1 MGTEEKLYK
10 KIQQAAENAEQ
21 KDFPGMEKIW
31 ARVEDK
37 METQTLQKEKHL
49 WKKLAVAASVVLVG
63 TLTFFLLQEKENVII
78 PENTI
83 TTIDSSKNTI
93 PTPETVNGLV
103 NITPEIKKDAEQI
116 LQQQIVIQNNIVIN
130 DTINYK
136 SKKEVVIPVP
146 IAMEE
151 VQEMAKTSLVPTYNN
166 NISNSASTNNI
177 GYLAKGKRYDAVNV
191 NSAETTQETD
201 KKATNDDLLL
211 IDGRVSKKSL
221 NNINPEEIESIIELK
236 EPIYYINGVE
246 YSEESLFGEKPTS
259 PYAPLSKQKIDT
271 IVIIQPEKAI
281 PIYGEK
287 GKKGVVIITTV
298 GGKPKNRP

>member
-49 WKKLAVAASVVLVG
+49 WKKLAVAASIVLVG
-63 TLTFFLLQEKENVII
+63 TLTFFLLQEKENVVI
-78 PENTI
+78 PENTV

-93 PTPETVNGLV
+93 PTAETANGLV
-103 NITPEIKKDAEQI
+103 NTTPEIKKEAEQI

-136 SKKEVVIPVP
+136 SKKEVVLSVP

-166 NISNSASTNNI
+166 NISNSASTNDS
-177 GYLAKGKRYDAVNV
+177 GYLAKGKRYDLANSVNLLK
-191 NSAETTQETD
+191 EKD
-201 KKATNDDLLL
+201 KKEPNDDLLL
-211 IDGRVSKKSL
+211 IDGKLSKKSL
-221 NNINPEEIESIIELK
+221 NNLNPEEIESVVELK

-246 YSEESLFGEKPTS
+246 YSEESLFGENPTS

-271 IVIIQPEKAI
+271 IIILEPERAI

-287 GKKGVVIITTV
+287 GKKGVVIITI
-298 GGKPKNRP
+298 KK

>member
-49 WKKLAVAASVVLVG
+49 WKKLAVAASIVLVG
-63 TLTFFLLQEKENVII
+63 TLTFFLLQEKENIVI

-83 TTIDSSKNTI
+83 TTVDSSKNTI
-93 PTPETVNGLV
+93 PTPESANGFVNT
-103 NITPEIKKDAEQI
+103 TPEIKKEAEQI

-136 SKKEVVIPVP
+136 SKKEVMIPTP

-151 VQEMAKTSLVPTYNN
+151 VQEMAKTSLVPSYNN
-166 NISNSASTNNI
+166 SMSNSASSNNS
-177 GYLAKGKRYDAVNV
+177 GYLAKGKRYDVTM
-191 NSAETTQETD
+191 NSAETTQEKD
-201 KKATNDDLLL
+201 KKVSNEDLVLVDGKLTKESLSNLNPDD
-211 IDGRVSKKSL
+211 ID
-221 NNINPEEIESIIELK
+221 SIIELK
-236 EPIYYINGVE
+236 EPIYFINGVE
-246 YSEESLFGEKPTS
+246 YSEESLFGENPTS
-259 PYAPLSKQKIDT
+259 PYAPLSKQKIEK
-271 IVIIQPEKAI
+271 IEVIQPTDAI
-281 PIYGEK
+281 KIYGKKGEK
-287 GKKGVVIITTV
+287 GIVLITIKK
-298 GGKPKNRP
+298 

>member
-37 METQTLQKEKHL
+37 LETQTLQKEKHL

-78 PENTI
+78 PKNTI
-83 TTIDSSKNTI
+83 TTIDSSKNNI
-93 PTPETVNGLV
+93 PTPESANGLV
-103 NITPEIKKDAEQI
+103 NTSPEIKKDAEQI

-136 SKKEVVIPVP
+136 SKKEVALPT

-151 VQEMAKTSLVPTYNN
+151 VQEVAKTSLAPSYNN
-166 NISNSASTNNI
+166 SMSNSASTNNS
-177 GYLAKGKRYDAVNV
+177 GYLAKGKRYDITM
-191 NSAETTQETD
+191 NSAETTQEKD
-201 KKATNDDLLL
+201 KNVANDDLVV
-211 IDGRVSKKSL
+211 IDGKLTKKSPK
-221 NNINPEEIESIIELK
+221 NISNADYESVIELK
-236 EPIYYINGVE
+236 NPLYYINGVA
-246 YSEESLFGEKPTS
+246 YTEEELYGENPTS
-259 PYAPLSKQKIDT
+259 PYAPLSKQNIDT
-271 IVIIQPEKAI
+271 IVVLQPERAI
-281 PIYGEK
+281 SIYGDK
-287 GKKGVVIITTV
+287 GKNGVIIITI
-298 GGKPKNRP
+298 KK

>member
-37 METQTLQKEKHL
+37 LETQTLQKEKHL

-83 TTIDSSKNTI
+83 TTIDSSKNNI
-93 PTPETVNGLV
+93 PTPESANGLV
-103 NITPEIKKDAEQI
+103 NTSPEIKKDAEQI

-136 SKKEVVIPVP
+136 SKKEVALPT

-151 VQEMAKTSLVPTYNN
+151 VQEVAKTSLAPSYNN
-166 NISNSASTNNI
+166 SMSNSASINNS
-177 GYLAKGKRYDAVNV
+177 GYLAKGKRYDITM
-191 NSAETTQETD
+191 NSAETTQEKD
-201 KKATNDDLLL
+201 KNVANDDLVV
-211 IDGRVSKKSL
+211 IDGKLTKKSPK
-221 NNINPEEIESIIELK
+221 NISNADYESVIELK
-236 EPIYYINGVE
+236 NPLYYINGVA
-246 YSEESLFGEKPTS
+246 YTEEELYGENPTS
-259 PYAPLSKQKIDT
+259 PYAPLSKQNIDT
-271 IVIIQPEKAI
+271 IVVLQPERAI
-281 PIYGEK
+281 PIYGDK
-287 GKKGVVIITTV
+287 GKNGVIIITI
-298 GGKPKNRP
+298 KK

>member
-37 METQTLQKEKHL
+37 LETQTLQKEKHL
-49 WKKLAVAASVVLVG
+49 WKKLAVAASIVLVG
-63 TLTFFLLQEKENVII
+63 TLAFFLLQEKENVII

-93 PTPETVNGLV
+93 PTPESANGFVNT
-103 NITPEIKKDAEQI
+103 TPEIKKEAEQI

-136 SKKEVVIPVP
+136 SKKEVLLSAP

-151 VQEMAKTSLVPTYNN
+151 VQEMAKTSLVPSYNN
-166 NISNSASTNNI
+166 SMSNSASINNS
-177 GYLAKGKRYDAVNV
+177 GYLAKGKRYDVTM
-191 NSAETTQETD
+191 NSAEKTQEKD
-201 KKATNDDLLL
+201 KKTANDDLVLVDGEL
-211 IDGRVSKKSL
+211 TKESLSNLNPDDID
-221 NNINPEEIESIIELK
+221 SIIELK
-236 EPIYYINGVE
+236 EPIYFINGVE
-246 YSEESLFGEKPTS
+246 YSEESLFGKNPTS
-259 PYAPLSKQKIDT
+259 PYAPLSKQKIEK
-271 IVIIQPEKAI
+271 IEVLQPTDAI
-281 PIYGEK
+281 KIYGKK
-287 GKKGVVIITTV
+287 GEKGVVIISI
-298 GGKPKNRP
+298 KKN

>member
-37 METQTLQKEKHL
+37 LETQTLQKEKHL

-83 TTIDSSKNTI
+83 TAIDSSKNSI
-93 PTPETVNGLV
+93 PTPETANGLV
-103 NITPEIKKDAEQI
+103 NTSPEIKKDAEQI

-136 SKKEVVIPVP
+136 SKKEVVLPT

-151 VQEMAKTSLVPTYNN
+151 VQEVAKTSLAPSYNN
-166 NISNSASTNNI
+166 SISNSASINNS
-177 GYLAKGKRYDAVNV
+177 GYLAKGKRYDITM
-191 NSAETTQETD
+191 NSAETTQEKD
-201 KKATNDDLLL
+201 KNVANDDLVI
-211 IDGRVSKKSL
+211 IDGKLSKKSPK
-221 NNINPEEIESIIELK
+221 NITNSNYETVTELTNPL
-236 EPIYYINGVE
+236 YYINGVA
-246 YSEESLFGEKPTS
+246 YTEEELYGENPTS
-259 PYAPLSKQKIDT
+259 PYSPLSKQKIET
-271 IVIIQPEKAI
+271 IVVLLPERAI
-281 PIYGEK
+281 PLYGEK
-287 GKKGVVIITTV
+287 GKNGVVIITI
-298 GGKPKNRP
+298 KNKN

>member
-37 METQTLQKEKHL
+37 LETQTLQKEKHL

-83 TTIDSSKNTI
+83 TAIDSSKNSI
-93 PTPETVNGLV
+93 PTPETANGLV
-103 NITPEIKKDAEQI
+103 NTSPEIKKDAEQI

-136 SKKEVVIPVP
+136 SKKEVVLPT

-151 VQEMAKTSLVPTYNN
+151 VQEVAKTSLAPSYNN
-166 NISNSASTNNI
+166 SMSNSASTNNS
-177 GYLAKGKRYDAVNV
+177 GYLAKGKRYDITM
-191 NSAETTQETD
+191 NSAETTQEKD
-201 KKATNDDLLL
+201 KNVANDDLVLVDGEL
-211 IDGRVSKKSL
+211 TKESLSNLNPDDID
-221 NNINPEEIESIIELK
+221 SIIELK
-236 EPIYYINGVE
+236 EPIYFINGVE
-246 YSEESLFGEKPTS
+246 YSEESLFGKNPTS
-259 PYAPLSKQKIDT
+259 PYAPLSKQKIEK
-271 IVIIQPEKAI
+271 IEVIQPVDAVK
-281 PIYGEK
+281 IYGKK
-287 GKKGVVIITTV
+287 GEKGVVIISI
-298 GGKPKNRP
+298 KK

>member
-37 METQTLQKEKHL
+37 LETQTLQKEKHL

-63 TLTFFLLQEKENVII
+63 TVTFFLLQEKENVII

-83 TTIDSSKNTI
+83 TTVDSSKNSI
-93 PTPETVNGLV
+93 PTPESANGLV
-103 NITPEIKKDAEQI
+103 NTSPEIKKDAEQI

-130 DTINYK
+130 DTINYT
-136 SKKEVVIPVP
+136 SKKEVMIPTP

-151 VQEMAKTSLVPTYNN
+151 VQEMAKTSLVPSYNN
-166 NISNSASTNNI
+166 SISNSATTNNS
-177 GYLAKGKRYDAVNV
+177 GYLAKGKRYDITM
-191 NSAETTQETD
+191 NSAEATQEKD
-201 KKATNDDLLL
+201 KKAANDDLVV
-211 IDGRVSKKSL
+211 IDGKVSKKPLSSL
-221 NNINPEEIESIIELK
+221 FDTNEIESIIELK
-236 EPIYYINGVE
+236 EPVYFINGVE

-259 PYAPLSKQKIDT
+259 PYAPLNKQKIDT
-271 IVIIQPEKAI
+271 IVILQPEKAI

-287 GKKGVVIITTV
+287 GKKGVVIITIV

>member
-37 METQTLQKEKHL
+37 LETQTLQKEKHL

-63 TLTFFLLQEKENVII
+63 TLTFFLLQEKETVIV

-83 TTIDSSKNTI
+83 TTIDSSKSSI
-93 PTPETVNGLV
+93 PLPESANGLV
-103 NITPEIKKDAEQI
+103 NSTPAIKENAEQI

-136 SKKEVVIPVP
+136 SKKEVTLATP

-151 VQEMAKTSLVPTYNN
+151 VSEMAKTSLAPNYNN
-166 NISNSASTNNI
+166 SLSNSASMNNS
-177 GYLAKGKRYDAVNV
+177 GYLAKGKRYEVTM
-191 NSAETTQETD
+191 NSAETTQEKD
-201 KKATNDDLLL
+201 KKASNDDLVL
-211 IDGRVSKKSL
+211 IDGKLSKKSPK
-221 NNINPEEIESIIELK
+221 NISNSDYETVTELK
-236 EPIYYINGVE
+236 NPLYYINGVA
-246 YSEESLFGEKPTS
+246 YTEEELYGENPTR
-259 PYAPLSKQKIDT
+259 PYAPLSKQKINT
-271 IVIIQPEKAI
+271 IVVLQPEKAI

-287 GKKGVVIITTV
+287 GKNGVVIITI
-298 GGKPKNRP
+298 KK

>member
-37 METQTLQKEKHL
+37 LETQTLQKEKHL

-83 TTIDSSKNTI
+83 TTIDSSKNSI
-93 PTPETVNGLV
+93 PTTETTNGLV
-103 NITPEIKKDAEQI
+103 NTTPEIKKDAEQI

-136 SKKEVVIPVP
+136 SKKEVIIPTP

-151 VQEMAKTSLVPTYNN
+151 VQEVAKTSLAPSYNN
-166 NISNSASTNNI
+166 SMSNSASINNS
-177 GYLAKGKRYDAVNV
+177 GYLAKGKRYDITM
-191 NSAETTQETD
+191 NSAETTQEKD
-201 KKATNDDLLL
+201 KNVANDDLVV
-211 IDGRVSKKSL
+211 IDGKLTKKSPK
-221 NNINPEEIESIIELK
+221 NISNADYESVIELK
-236 EPIYYINGVE
+236 NPLYYINGVA
-246 YSEESLFGEKPTS
+246 YTEEELYGENPTS
-259 PYAPLSKQKIDT
+259 PYAPLSKQNIDT
-271 IVIIQPEKAI
+271 IVVLQPERAI
-281 PIYGEK
+281 PIYGDK
-287 GKKGVVIITTV
+287 GKNGVIIITI
-298 GGKPKNRP
+298 KK

>member
-21 KDFPGMEKIW
+21 KDFPSMEKIW

-63 TLTFFLLQEKENVII
+63 TLAFFLLQENETVII

-83 TTIDSSKNTI
+83 TTIDSSKNNI
-93 PTPETVNGLV
+93 PTPESKNELV
-103 NITPEIKKDAEQI
+103 NANPEIKKEAEQI

-136 SKKEVVIPVP
+136 SKKEVQLSTP

-151 VQEMAKTSLVPTYNN
+151 VDELAKTSFAPNN
-166 NISNSASTNNI
+166 RNDISNSASVNNS
-177 GYLAKGKRYDAVNV
+177 GYLAKGRRYDAVSV
-191 NSAETTQETD
+191 ISAEAIQEND
-201 KKATNDDLLL
+201 KKTANDDLVL
-211 IDGRVSKKSL
+211 IDGKLSKKSPK
-221 NNINPEEIESIIELK
+221 NISNADYESVIELK
-236 EPIYYINGVE
+236 NPLYYINGVA
-246 YSEESLFGEKPTS
+246 YTEEELYGENPTS
-259 PYAPLSKQKIDT
+259 PYAPLSKQNIDT
-271 IVIIQPEKAI
+271 IVVLQPERAI
-281 PIYGEK
+281 PIYGDK
-287 GKKGVVIITTV
+287 GKNGVIIITI
-298 GGKPKNRP
+298 KK

>member
-10 KIQQAAENAEQ
+10 KIQQAAENAAQ

-49 WKKLAVAASVVLVG
+49 WKKLAVAASLVLVG
-63 TLTFFLLQEKENVII
+63 TLTFFLLQKKESVVT
-78 PENTI
+78 PENRV
-83 TTIDSSKNTI
+83 TTIDSSKNNI
-93 PTPETVNGLV
+93 STPETANGLV
-103 NITPEIKKDAEQI
+103 NTTPEIKKDAEKI

-136 SKKEVVIPVP
+136 SKKEIMIPVP

-166 NISNSASTNNI
+166 NISNSASANDS
-177 GYLAKGKRYDAVNV
+177 GYLAKGKRYDFTMNL
-191 NSAETTQETD
+191 AETTQETD
-201 KKATNDDLLL
+201 KKTTNDDLLL
-211 IDGRVSKKSL
+211 IDGKVSKKSL

-236 EPIYYINGVE
+236 EPVYFINGVE

-259 PYAPLSKQKIDT
+259 PYAPLSKQKIEK
-271 IVIIQPEKAI
+271 IEVIQPADAVK
-281 PIYGEK
+281 IYGKK
-287 GKKGVVIITTV
+287 GEKGVVIITI
-298 GGKPKNRP
+298 KK

>member
-37 METQTLQKEKHL
+37 LETQTLQKEKHL
-49 WKKLAVAASVVLVG
+49 WKKLAVAASIVLVG
-63 TLTFFLLQEKENVII
+63 TLAFFLLQEKENVII

-93 PTPETVNGLV
+93 PTPESANGFVNT
-103 NITPEIKKDAEQI
+103 TPEIKKEAKQI

-136 SKKEVVIPVP
+136 SKKEVLLSAP

-151 VQEMAKTSLVPTYNN
+151 VQEMAKTSLVPSYNN
-166 NISNSASTNNI
+166 SMSNSASINNS
-177 GYLAKGKRYDAVNV
+177 GYLAKGKRYDVTM
-191 NSAETTQETD
+191 NSAEKTQEKD
-201 KKATNDDLLL
+201 KKIANDNLVLVDGKLTKESLSNL
-211 IDGRVSKKSL
+211 NPDDID
-221 NNINPEEIESIIELK
+221 SIIELK
-236 EPIYYINGVE
+236 EPIYFINGVE
-246 YSEESLFGEKPTS
+246 YSEESLFGKNPTS
-259 PYAPLSKQKIDT
+259 PYAPLSKQKIEK
-271 IVIIQPEKAI
+271 IEVIQPVDAI
-281 PIYGEK
+281 KIYGKK
-287 GKKGVVIITTV
+287 GEKGVVIISI
-298 GGKPKNRP
+298 KK

>member
-37 METQTLQKEKHL
+37 LETQTLQKEKHL
-49 WKKLAVAASVVLVG
+49 WKKLAVAASIVLVG
-63 TLTFFLLQEKENVII
+63 TLAFFLLQEKENVII

-93 PTPETVNGLV
+93 PTPESANGFVNT
-103 NITPEIKKDAEQI
+103 TPEIKKEAKQI

-136 SKKEVVIPVP
+136 SKKEVLLSAP

-151 VQEMAKTSLVPTYNN
+151 VQEMAKTSLVPSYNN
-166 NISNSASTNNI
+166 SMSNSASINNS
-177 GYLAKGKRYDAVNV
+177 GYLAKGKRYDVTM
-191 NSAETTQETD
+191 NSAEKTQEKD
-201 KKATNDDLLL
+201 KKIANDDLVLVDGEL
-211 IDGRVSKKSL
+211 TKESLSNLNPDDID
-221 NNINPEEIESIIELK
+221 SIIELK
-236 EPIYYINGVE
+236 EPIYFINGVE
-246 YSEESLFGEKPTS
+246 YSEESLFGENPTS
-259 PYAPLSKQKIDT
+259 PYAPLSKQKIEK
-271 IVIIQPEKAI
+271 IEVIQPVDAVK
-281 PIYGEK
+281 IYGKK
-287 GKKGVVIITTV
+287 GEKGVVIISI
-298 GGKPKNRP
+298 KK

>member
-49 WKKLAVAASVVLVG
+49 WKKLAVAASIVLVG
-63 TLTFFLLQEKENVII
+63 TLTFFLLQEKETII
-78 PENTI
+78 VPENTV
-83 TTIDSSKNTI
+83 TTIDSSKNVI
-93 PTPETVNGLV
+93 PTPESANGFVNT
-103 NITPEIKKDAEQI
+103 TPEIKKEAEQI

-136 SKKEVVIPVP
+136 SKKEIMIPVP

-166 NISNSASTNNI
+166 NISNSASANDS
-177 GYLAKGKRYDAVNV
+177 GYLAKGKRYDLANSVNLLKE
-191 NSAETTQETD
+191 ND
-201 KKATNDDLLL
+201 KKVTNEDLRL
-211 IDGRVSKKSL
+211 IDGKLTKESLSSL
-221 NNINPEEIESIIELK
+221 NPDDIDSIIELK
-236 EPIYYINGVE
+236 EPIYFINGVE
-246 YSEESLFGEKPTS
+246 YSEESLFGENPTS
-259 PYAPLSKQKIDT
+259 PYAPLSKQKIEK
-271 IVIIQPEKAI
+271 IEVIQPSDAVK
-281 PIYGEK
+281 IYGKK
-287 GKKGVVIITTV
+287 GEKGVVIISI
-298 GGKPKNRP
+298 KK

>member
-37 METQTLQKEKHL
+37 LETQTLQKEKHL
-49 WKKLAVAASVVLVG
+49 WKKLAVAASIVLVG

-83 TTIDSSKNTI
+83 TTIDSSKNSI
-93 PTPETVNGLV
+93 PTPESANGLV
-103 NITPEIKKDAEQI
+103 NTSPEIKKEAEQI

-136 SKKEVVIPVP
+136 SKKEVTIPTP

-166 NISNSASTNNI
+166 NISNSASTNDS
-177 GYLAKGKRYDAVNV
+177 GYLAKGKRYDLSSSVNLLKDK
-191 NSAETTQETD
+191 D
-201 KKATNDDLLL
+201 KKVANDDLVLVDGEL
-211 IDGRVSKKSL
+211 TKESLSNLNPDDID
-221 NNINPEEIESIIELK
+221 SIIELK
-236 EPIYYINGVE
+236 EPIYFINGVE
-246 YSEESLFGEKPTS
+246 YSEESLFGKNPTS
-259 PYAPLSKQKIDT
+259 QYAPLSKQKIEK
-271 IVIIQPEKAI
+271 IEVIQPADAVK
-281 PIYGEK
+281 IYGKK
-287 GKKGVVIITTV
+287 GEKGVVIISI
-298 GGKPKNRP
+298 KK

>member
-10 KIQQAAENAEQ
+10 KIQQATENAEQ

-37 METQTLQKEKHL
+37 LETQTLQKEKHL
-49 WKKLAVAASVVLVG
+49 WKKLAVAASIILVG
-63 TLTFFLLQEKENVII
+63 TLTLFLLQEKENVVI
-78 PENTI
+78 PENNV
-83 TTIDSSKNTI
+83 TTIDSSKNNI
-93 PTPETVNGLV
+93 PTHESTNGLV
-103 NITPEIKKDAEQI
+103 NTTPEIKKEAEQI

-136 SKKEVVIPVP
+136 SKKEVMIPTP

-166 NISNSASTNNI
+166 NISNSASTNDS
-177 GYLAKGKRYDAVNV
+177 GYLAKGKRYDLANSVNLLK
-191 NSAETTQETD
+191 EKD
-201 KKATNDDLLL
+201 KKEPNDDLLL
-211 IDGRVSKKSL
+211 IDGKLSKKSL
-221 NNINPEEIESIIELK
+221 NNLNPEEIESVVELK

-246 YSEESLFGEKPTS
+246 YSEESLFGENPTS

-271 IVIIQPEKAI
+271 IIILEPERAI

-287 GKKGVVIITTV
+287 GKKGVVIITI
-298 GGKPKNRP
+298 KK

>member
-37 METQTLQKEKHL
+37 LETQTLQKEKHL
-49 WKKLAVAASVVLVG
+49 WKKLAVAASIVLVG
-63 TLTFFLLQEKENVII
+63 TLAFFLLQEKENVII

-93 PTPETVNGLV
+93 PTPESANGFVNT
-103 NITPEIKKDAEQI
+103 TPEIKKEAEQI

-136 SKKEVVIPVP
+136 SKKEVMIPTP

-151 VQEMAKTSLVPTYNN
+151 VQEMAKNSLVPSYNN
-166 NISNSASTNNI
+166 SMSNSASINNS
-177 GYLAKGKRYDAVNV
+177 GYLAKGKRYDVTMK
-191 NSAETTQETD
+191 SAETTQEKD
-201 KKATNDDLLL
+201 KKVANDDLLL
-211 IDGRVSKKSL
+211 IDGKLSKKSL
-221 NNINPEEIESIIELK
+221 NNLNPDEIESVVELK

-246 YSEESLFGEKPTS
+246 YSEESLFGENPTS

-271 IVIIQPEKAI
+271 IIILEPERAI

-287 GKKGVVIITTV
+287 GKKGVVIITI
-298 GGKPKNRP
+298 KK

>member
-49 WKKLAVAASVVLVG
+49 WKKLAVAASIVLVG

-78 PENTI
+78 PKNTV

-93 PTPETVNGLV
+93 PTPESVNGLV
-103 NITPEIKKDAEQI
+103 NTTPVIKKDAEQI

-136 SKKEVVIPVP
+136 SKKEVTIPTP

-166 NISNSASTNNI
+166 NISNSASANDSGN
-177 GYLAKGKRYDAVNV
+177 LAKGKRYDLANSVNLLK
-191 NSAETTQETD
+191 EKD
-201 KKATNDDLLL
+201 KKVANENLTL
-211 IDGRVSKKSL
+211 IDGKLTKESL
-221 NNINPEEIESIIELK
+221 SNLNPDDIDSIIELK
-236 EPIYYINGVE
+236 EPIYFINGVE
-246 YSEESLFGEKPTS
+246 YSEESLFGENPTS
-259 PYAPLSKQKIDT
+259 PYAPLSKQKIEK
-271 IVIIQPEKAI
+271 IEVIQPSDAVK
-281 PIYGEK
+281 IYGKK
-287 GKKGVVIITTV
+287 GEKGVVIISI
-298 GGKPKNRP
+298 KK

>member
-37 METQTLQKEKHL
+37 LETQTLKKEKHL
-49 WKKLAVAASVVLVG
+49 WKKLAVAASIILVG
-63 TLTFFLLQEKENVII
+63 TVTFFLLQEKENVVI
-78 PENTI
+78 PEQTV

-93 PTPETVNGLV
+93 PTPESTSSFV
-103 NITPEIKKDAEQI
+103 TTHPEIKKEAEQI

-136 SKKEVVIPVP
+136 SKKEVVLSAP

-151 VQEMAKTSLVPTYNN
+151 VQEMAKTSLVPSYNN
-166 NISNSASTNNI
+166 NISNSASINNS
-177 GYLAKGKRYDAVNV
+177 GYLAKGKRYDVTM
-191 NSAETTQETD
+191 NSAETIQEKD
-201 KKATNDDLLL
+201 KKTSNDDLVL
-211 IDGRVSKKSL
+211 IDGKLSK
-221 NNINPEEIESIIELK
+221 NEISNLDVDKIDSIVELK

-246 YSEESLFGEKPTS
+246 YSEESLFGENPTS
-259 PYAPLSKQKIDT
+259 PYAPLNKQKIEK
-271 IVIIQPEKAI
+271 IEVIQPADAVK
-281 PIYGEK
+281 IYGKK
-287 GKKGVVIITTV
+287 GEKGVVIISI
-298 GGKPKNRP
+298 KK

>member
-10 KIQQAAENAEQ
+10 KIQQATENAEQ

-37 METQTLQKEKHL
+37 LETQTLQKEKHL
-49 WKKLAVAASVVLVG
+49 WKKLAVAASIILVG
-63 TLTFFLLQEKENVII
+63 TLTLFLLQEKENVVV
-78 PENTI
+78 PENTV

-93 PTPETVNGLV
+93 PTPESANGFVNT
-103 NITPEIKKDAEQI
+103 TPEIKKEAEQI

-136 SKKEVVIPVP
+136 SKKEVMIPTP

-151 VQEMAKTSLVPTYNN
+151 VQEMAKTSLVPSYNSM
-166 NISNSASTNNI
+166 SNSASTNNS
-177 GYLAKGKRYDAVNV
+177 GYLAKGKRYDITMK
-191 NSAETTQETD
+191 SAETTQEKD
-201 KKATNDDLLL
+201 KKVANDDLLL
-211 IDGRVSKKSL
+211 IDGKLSKKSL
-221 NNINPEEIESIIELK
+221 NNLNPDEIESVVELK

-246 YSEESLFGEKPTS
+246 YSEESLFGENPTS

-271 IVIIQPEKAI
+271 IIILEPERAI

-287 GKKGVVIITTV
+287 GKKGVVIITI
-298 GGKPKNRP
+298 KK

>member
-37 METQTLQKEKHL
+37 LETQTLQKEKHL
-49 WKKLAVAASVVLVG
+49 WKKLAVAASVVLLG
-63 TLTFFLLQEKENVII
+63 TLAFFLLQEKETVIV

-83 TTIDSSKNTI
+83 TTIIDSSKNMI
-93 PTPETVNGLV
+93 PTPESANGFVNT
-103 NITPEIKKDAEQI
+103 TPEIKKNAEQI

-130 DTINYK
+130 DTFNYA
-136 SKKEVVIPVP
+136 SKKEMMIPKFIVK
-146 IAMEE
+146 EE

-166 NISNSASTNNI
+166 TILNSASANDSGN
-177 GYLAKGKRYDAVNV
+177 LAKGKRYDLANSVNLLK
-191 NSAETTQETD
+191 EKD
-201 KKATNDDLLL
+201 KKEPNDDLLL
-211 IDGRVSKKSL
+211 IDGKLSKKSL
-221 NNINPEEIESIIELK
+221 NNLNPEEIESVVELK

-246 YSEESLFGEKPTS
+246 YSEESLFGENPTS

-271 IVIIQPEKAI
+271 IIILEPERAI

-287 GKKGVVIITTV
+287 GKKGVVIITI
-298 GGKPKNRP
+298 KK

>member
-10 KIQQAAENAEQ
+10 KIQQATENAEQ

-37 METQTLQKEKHL
+37 LETQTLQKEKHL
-49 WKKLAVAASVVLVG
+49 WKKLAVAASIVLVG
-63 TLTFFLLQEKENVII
+63 TLTFFLLQEKETVIV
-78 PENTI
+78 PENTV

-93 PTPETVNGLV
+93 PTPESENGLV
-103 NITPEIKKDAEQI
+103 NTTPEIKKDAEQI

-136 SKKEVVIPVP
+136 SKKEVVLSAP

-151 VQEMAKTSLVPTYNN
+151 VQEVAKTSLVPSYNN
-166 NISNSASTNNI
+166 SMSNSATTNNS
-177 GYLAKGKRYDAVNV
+177 GYLAKGKRYDVTM
-191 NSAETTQETD
+191 NSAETTQDKD
-201 KKATNDDLLL
+201 KKVVNDDLVV
-211 IDGRVSKKSL
+211 IDGKLSKKSL
-221 NNINPEEIESIIELK
+221 NNINPEEVESIIELK
-236 EPIYYINGVE
+236 EPVYFINGVE
-246 YSEESLFGEKPTS
+246 YSEESLFGENPTS

-271 IVIIQPEKAI
+271 IVILQPEKAI

-287 GKKGVVIITTV
+287 GKKGVVIITI
-298 GGKPKNRP
+298 KK

>member
-49 WKKLAVAASVVLVG
+49 WKKLAVAASIVLVG
-63 TLTFFLLQEKENVII
+63 TLTFFLLQEKENVVI

-83 TTIDSSKNTI
+83 TTVDSSKNSI
-93 PTPETVNGLV
+93 PKPESANGLV
-103 NITPEIKKDAEQI
+103 NTSPEIKKEAEQI

-136 SKKEVVIPVP
+136 SKKEVLLSAP

-151 VQEMAKTSLVPTYNN
+151 VQEMAKTSLVPSYNN
-166 NISNSASTNNI
+166 SMSNSASINNS
-177 GYLAKGKRYDAVNV
+177 GYLAKGKRYDVTM
-191 NSAETTQETD
+191 NSAEKTQEKD
-201 KKATNDDLLL
+201 KKIANDNLVLVDGKLTKESLSNL
-211 IDGRVSKKSL
+211 NPDDID
-221 NNINPEEIESIIELK
+221 SIIELK
-236 EPIYYINGVE
+236 EPIYFINGVE
-246 YSEESLFGEKPTS
+246 YSEESLFGENPTS
-259 PYAPLSKQKIDT
+259 PYAPLSKQKIEK
-271 IVIIQPEKAI
+271 IEVIQPVDAVK
-281 PIYGEK
+281 IYGKK
-287 GKKGVVIITTV
+287 GEKGVVIISI
-298 GGKPKNRP
+298 KK

>member
-37 METQTLQKEKHL
+37 LETQTLQKEKHL
-49 WKKLAVAASVVLVG
+49 WKKLAVAASIVLVG
-63 TLTFFLLQEKENVII
+63 TLAFFLLQEKENVII

-93 PTPETVNGLV
+93 PTPESANGFVNT
-103 NITPEIKKDAEQI
+103 TPEIKKEAEQI

-136 SKKEVVIPVP
+136 SKKEVLLSAP

-151 VQEMAKTSLVPTYNN
+151 VQEMAKNSLVPSYNN
-166 NISNSASTNNI
+166 SMSNSASINNS
-177 GYLAKGKRYDAVNV
+177 GYLAKGKRYDVTM
-191 NSAETTQETD
+191 NSAEKTQEKD
-201 KKATNDDLLL
+201 KKIANDDLVLVDGEL
-211 IDGRVSKKSL
+211 TKESLSNLNPDDID
-221 NNINPEEIESIIELK
+221 SIIELK
-236 EPIYYINGVE
+236 EPIYFINGVE
-246 YSEESLFGEKPTS
+246 YSEESLFGKNPTS
-259 PYAPLSKQKIDT
+259 QYAPLSKQKIEK
-271 IVIIQPEKAI
+271 IEVIQPTDAVK
-281 PIYGEK
+281 IYGKK
-287 GKKGVVIITTV
+287 GEKGVVIISI
-298 GGKPKNRP
+298 KK

>member
-10 KIQQAAENAEQ
+10 KIQQAAENAAQ

-63 TLTFFLLQEKENVII
+63 TLTFFLLQEKESVII

-83 TTIDSSKNTI
+83 TTIDSAKNTI
-93 PTPETVNGLV
+93 PTPESANGLV
-103 NITPEIKKDAEQI
+103 NTNPVIKKEAEQI

-136 SKKEVVIPVP
+136 SKKEMMIPAP

-151 VQEMAKTSLVPTYNN
+151 VQEMAKTSLVPSYYNSM
-166 NISNSASTNNI
+166 SNSASTNNS
-177 GYLAKGKRYDAVNV
+177 GYLAKGKRYDIAV
-191 NSAETTQETD
+191 NSAETTQD
-201 KKATNDDLLL
+201 KDKNVANDDLVV
-211 IDGRVSKKSL
+211 IDGKASKKSL
-221 NNINPEEIESIIELK
+221 SNINPEEIESVVELK
-236 EPIYYINGVE
+236 EPVYFINGVE
-246 YSEESLFGEKPTS
+246 YSEESLFGENPTS

-271 IVIIQPEKAI
+271 IVILQPEKAI

-287 GKKGVVIITTV
+287 GKNGVVIITI
-298 GGKPKNRP
+298 KK

>member
-37 METQTLQKEKHL
+37 LETQTLQKEKHL
-49 WKKLAVAASVVLVG
+49 WKKLAVAASIVLVG
-63 TLTFFLLQEKENVII
+63 TLAFFLLQEKENVII

-93 PTPETVNGLV
+93 PTPESANGFVNT
-103 NITPEIKKDAEQI
+103 TPEIKKEAEQI

-136 SKKEVVIPVP
+136 SKKEVLLSAP

-151 VQEMAKTSLVPTYNN
+151 VQEMAKTSLVPSYNN
-166 NISNSASTNNI
+166 SMSNSASINNS
-177 GYLAKGKRYDAVNV
+177 GYLAKGKRYDVTM
-191 NSAETTQETD
+191 NSAEKTQEKD
-201 KKATNDDLLL
+201 KKIANDDLVLVDGEL
-211 IDGRVSKKSL
+211 TKESLSNLNPDDID
-221 NNINPEEIESIIELK
+221 SIIELK
-236 EPIYYINGVE
+236 EPIYFINGVE
-246 YSEESLFGEKPTS
+246 YSEESLFGENPTS
-259 PYAPLSKQKIDT
+259 PYAPLSKQKIEK
-271 IVIIQPEKAI
+271 IEVIQPVDAVK
-281 PIYGEK
+281 IYGKK
-287 GKKGVVIITTV
+287 GEKGVVIISI
-298 GGKPKNRP
+298 KK